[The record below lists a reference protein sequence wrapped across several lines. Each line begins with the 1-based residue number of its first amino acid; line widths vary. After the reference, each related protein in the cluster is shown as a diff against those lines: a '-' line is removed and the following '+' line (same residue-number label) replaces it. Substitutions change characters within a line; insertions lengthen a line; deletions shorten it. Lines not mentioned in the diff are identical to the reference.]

1 MGLLEG
7 KVAVIT
13 GAGKGIGKA
22 CARMFAAEGATVVL
36 AARTAEDIE
45 RLAGEIEQAGGQTLA
60 VPTDVTD
67 EAAVENL
74 FARAVQ
80 AFGQVDVLVNN
91 AGIYHGWAPITEYR
105 TEDWDAIIAT
115 NLRGVFLCT
124 RAALRLMKERQCG
137 KIINISSVAG
147 KWAAKS
153 GAAYCTS
160 KFGLDGFNWVAA
172 REAREYGVSVT
183 AINPGVV
190 NTEGQGEDAP
200 EKAGWLQ
207 PDEGAQACLLA
218 AAARPETTV
227 FEVTLFP
234 IQQAPW

>member
-13 GAGKGIGKA
+13 GAGRGIGKA
-22 CARMFAAEGATVVL
+22 CARCFAAEGAAVVL

-45 RLAGEIEQAGGQTLA
+45 RLAAEIVAAGGTALT
-60 VPTDVTD
+60 VPTDVSD
-67 EAAVENL
+67 EAAVEGL
-74 FARAVQ
+74 FAAAVAQ
-80 AFGQVDVLVNN
+80 FGKVDILVNN
-91 AGIYHGWAPITEYR
+91 AGIYHAWGEITDFAV
-105 TEDWDAIIAT
+105 EDWDRIICT

-124 RAALRLMKERQCG
+124 RAALRLMKQRRSG
-137 KIINISSVAG
+137 KVINISSVAG
-147 KWAAKS
+147 KWAMRS

-183 AINPGVV
+183 VINPGVV
-190 NTEGQGEDAP
+190 STEGQGADTP
-200 EKAGWLQ
+200 ERAGWLR
-207 PDEGAQACLLA
+207 PAEVAQAALLA
-218 AAARPETTV
+218 AASRPETTV

-234 IQQAPW
+234 LEQAPW